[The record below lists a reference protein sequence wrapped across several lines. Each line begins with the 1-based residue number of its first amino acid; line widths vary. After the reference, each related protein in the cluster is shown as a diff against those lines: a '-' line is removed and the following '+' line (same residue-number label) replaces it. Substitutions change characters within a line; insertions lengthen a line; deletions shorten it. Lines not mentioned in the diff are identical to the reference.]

1 MVREDDAVSWQEERA
16 RRRRAREME
25 RQLRELDELDRRYGL
40 GAPLPQDARPRR
52 RSGGGSGLLSL
63 LLVLSLGVGALYLVA
78 PRLLPD
84 PGELLD
90 RLTAAPGTMTPE
102 FTDGVDGQPGS
113 GGEGYTFVATQSDG
127 VSPVTWPCEGTIPV
141 EINPQHAPDG
151 YAELV
156 ASALGRVNEASGFTF
171 EVVGETDD
179 RSFLERGP
187 GPVLLG
193 FADADEVP
201 ALAGP
206 TAGLGGAVH
215 AQRAAGGPRTAVGG
229 MVVLDVDV
237 FADFTGELSAP
248 VAEAIVIHELAH
260 VLGLGHTDAGGEL
273 MQAVS
278 LGQTQLGAG
287 DLTGLRHLRE
297 AACS

>member
-1 MVREDDAVSWQEERA
+1 MSSTSSTAATAS
-16 RRRRAREME
+16 
-25 RQLRELDELDRRYGL
+25 
-40 GAPLPQDARPRR
+40 APRPRPERPRR
-52 RSGGGSGLLSL
+52 RSGGAGLTSV
-63 LLVLSLGVGALYLVA
+63 LLVLAVVGAALSLGA
-78 PRLLPD
+78 PRV
-84 PGELLD
+84 PGWGEVLD
-90 RLTAAPGTMTPE
+90 RLTAAPGELGPA
-102 FTDGVDGQPGS
+102 FTDGMDGDPDS
-113 GGEGYTFVATQSDG
+113 GGEGYTFVATQADG

-141 EINPQHAPDG
+141 EVNPQGAPQG

-156 ASALGRVNEASGFTF
+156 GSAVERINDASGFTF

-179 RSFLERGP
+179 RTFLERGA

-193 FADADEVP
+193 FADEDEVP

-215 AQRAAGGPRTAVGG
+215 AQRVAGGSRTAVGG
-229 MVVLDVDV
+229 MVVLDVDL
-237 FADFTGELSAP
+237 FTDRVSTP

-260 VLGLGHTDAGGEL
+260 VLGLGHTSTGGEL

-278 LGQTQLGAG
+278 LGQTQLGSG
-287 DLTGLRHLRE
+287 DLAGLRHLRE

>member
-1 MVREDDAVSWQEERA
+1 
-16 RRRRAREME
+16 ME

-40 GAPLPQDARPRR
+40 GAPVPASTPPSR
-52 RSGGGSGLLSL
+52 RSLGCSGLVAI
-63 LLVLSLGVGALYLVA
+63 LLVLAMAAIVVYLVA
-78 PRLLPD
+78 PRVLP
-84 PGELLD
+84 EWEEIRD
-90 RLTAAPGTMTPE
+90 RLTAAPGNPAPA
-102 FTDGVDGQPGS
+102 FSDGMDGEPDS
-113 GGEGYTFVATQSDG
+113 GGEGYTFVATQADG

-141 EINPQHAPDG
+141 QVNSQGAPEG
-151 YAELV
+151 YADLLDSAV
-156 ASALGRVNEASGFTF
+156 ARINDASGFTF

-179 RSFLERGP
+179 RTFFERGT

-193 FADADEVP
+193 FADEQEVP

-215 AQRAAGGPRTAVGG
+215 AQPTVGGLRTAVGG
-229 MVVLDVDV
+229 TVVLDVDL
-237 FADFTGELSAP
+237 FTSELSAP

-260 VLGLGHTDAGGEL
+260 VLGLGHTSTGGEL

-278 LGQTQLGAG
+278 LGQTQLGSG
-287 DLTGLRHLRE
+287 DLSGLRHLRE

>member
-1 MVREDDAVSWQEERA
+1 MSWQEERA

-40 GAPLPQDARPRR
+40 GASAPTPTPVQGRPRR
-52 RSGGGSGLLSL
+52 RSLGCSGLVSV
-63 LLVLSLGVGALYLVA
+63 LLVLAMATIAVYLVA
-78 PRLLPD
+78 PRVLPD
-84 PGELLD
+84 WGDVRD
-90 RLTAAPGTMTPE
+90 RLTAVPSGPDPA
-102 FTDGVDGQPGS
+102 FSDGMDGEPDS
-113 GGEGYTFVATQSDG
+113 GGEGYTFVATQADG
-127 VSPVTWPCEGTIPV
+127 VAPVTWPCEGTIPV
-141 EINPQHAPDG
+141 QVNPQGAPEG

-156 ASALGRVNEASGFTF
+156 GSAVARINDASGFTF

-179 RSFLERGP
+179 RTFFERGA

-193 FADADEVP
+193 FADEQEVP

-215 AQRAAGGPRTAVGG
+215 AQRAVGGPRTAVGG
-229 MVVLDVDV
+229 MVVLDVDL
-237 FADFTGELSAP
+237 FTEGLSDP

-260 VLGLGHTDAGGEL
+260 VLGLGHTGTGGEL

-278 LGQTQLGAG
+278 LGQTQLGSG
-287 DLTGLRHLRE
+287 DLSGLRHLRE

>member
-1 MVREDDAVSWQEERA
+1 MSWQEERA
-16 RRRRAREME
+16 RRQRVREME
-25 RQLRELDELDRRYGL
+25 RQLRELDDLDRRYGL
-40 GAPLPQDARPRR
+40 GAPVPADTRPRR
-52 RSGGGSGLLSL
+52 RSGGCSGLVSL
-63 LLVLSLGVGALYLVA
+63 LLVLAMVTIGLYLVA

-84 PGELLD
+84 PGGLLD
-90 RLTAAPGTMTPE
+90 RLTAAPGTPGPV
-102 FTDGVDGQPGS
+102 FSDGMDGEPDS
-113 GGEGYTFVATQSDG
+113 GGEGYSFVATQPDG
-127 VSPVTWPCEGTIPV
+127 VTPVTWSCEAPIPV
-141 EINPQHAPDG
+141 EVNPQGAPVG

-156 ASALGRVNEASGFTF
+156 ASSVERVNDASGFTF

-179 RSFLERGP
+179 RTFFERGA

-193 FADADEVP
+193 FADAEEVP

-229 MVVLDVDV
+229 MVVLDVDL
-237 FADFTGELSAP
+237 FTDELSAP

-260 VLGLGHTDAGGEL
+260 VLGLGHTGTGGEL

-278 LGQTQLGAG
+278 LGQTQLGSG
-287 DLTGLRHLRE
+287 DLSGLRHLRE